1 MDKTSV
7 MAIAG
12 FKSSV
17 TICIEGEEKEYIWI
31 ALVTSGGAFS
41 FLVSSLGGNGAPG

>member
-7 MAIAG
+7 KVIAG
-12 FKSSV
+12 FKRNV
-17 TICIEGEEKEYIWI
+17 TICIEGEENEYIWI
-31 ALVTSGGAFS
+31 ALVISGGAFS